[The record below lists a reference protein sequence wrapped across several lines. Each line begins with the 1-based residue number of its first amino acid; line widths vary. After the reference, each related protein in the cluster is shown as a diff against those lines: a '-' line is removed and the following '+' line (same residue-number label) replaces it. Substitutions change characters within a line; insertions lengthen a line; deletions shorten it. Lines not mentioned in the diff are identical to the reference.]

1 MTGVITSQLIN
12 DNDLP
17 DKAPEYD
24 LRDLLEAGMHFG
36 HQKAKWFP
44 RMAEWI
50 YMEKDGV
57 HIFDLEKTSAQLQ
70 LAYNYAYQLG
80 LQGKTLV
87 IIGTKRQASKIVE
100 EVAREHGLM
109 YITSRWLGGLLTN
122 WEQVKN
128 SLNRMLELEK
138 GLETGK
144 YAGYTKYEQVQ
155 LEKELTRKKRFFEGI
170 RDLKDRP
177 DALFV
182 IDPKRERNAI
192 NEARSM
198 GIPVIA
204 LIDSN
209 TDPSDIDLVIPAN
222 DDSAKSIRFVVEQ
235 IAQGYAAGKQDKGV
249 KPEKATKEEKSGK
262 TVKK

>member
-1 MTGVITSQLIN
+1 MICAISSRPACTLATRRPNGSRAWQSGSTWKRTGST
-12 DNDLP
+12 
-17 DKAPEYD
+17 
-24 LRDLLEAGMHFG
+24 F
-36 HQKAKWFP
+36 
-44 RMAEWI
+44 
-50 YMEKDGV
+50 
-57 HIFDLEKTSAQLQ
+57 FDLEKLLPSSSWP
-70 LAYNYAYQLG
+70 NYAYQLG

-177 DALFV
+177 DALV
-182 IDPKRERNAI
+182 IDPKRESMPSMKPGLWAS
-192 NEARSM
+192 RS
-198 GIPVIA
+198 
-204 LIDSN
+204 L
-209 TDPSDIDLVIPAN
+209 L
-222 DDSAKSIRFVVEQ
+222 
-235 IAQGYAAGKQDKGV
+235 
-249 KPEKATKEEKSGK
+249 
-262 TVKK
+262 